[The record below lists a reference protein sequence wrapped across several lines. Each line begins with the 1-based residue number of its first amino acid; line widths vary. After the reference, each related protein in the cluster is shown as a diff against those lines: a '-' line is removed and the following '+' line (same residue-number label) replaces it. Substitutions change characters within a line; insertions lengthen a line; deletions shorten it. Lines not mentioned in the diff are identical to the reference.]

1 MINKRSEDIIKNMMI
16 DDLNGVVCF
25 IPSIV
30 VGESMAIM
38 SSNAVWVRYRTTP
51 IVSISID
58 ANTGVYSVHTED
70 VSNYIFNHRH
80 KYDSLYISYD
90 EPIRPVAGDHGM
102 TLYDGC
108 KHAVGGPLILD
119 FVNAAAKYS
128 GYDVADILRL
138 RKDDHLYILGDV
150 IDRGPEGLRILK
162 DTMERGNVTLLL
174 GNHEHMM
181 LEALSHPD
189 NDELLEL
196 WYANG
201 GRVTHEH
208 FKHCNL
214 TYRAE
219 VLSYIRN
226 LPLNLEVSVNGTDYL
241 LVHGAPASTYTKGSR
256 YVNQTEYAVWTRL
269 GRNTLLFE
277 DKIVIFGHTPTYHY
291 NHEYPMA
298 IWHGRNKIGIDC
310 GCARGADG
318 RLGCLRLDDM
328 QEFYSEEGV

>member
-70 VSNYIFNHRH
+70 VSYEILDLEKDQSRILHNPLREEKDPDGHLFADGRYRTKIFASDLPEFFVYGYLYKRHGFISAAGVKHLLYVPNYIFNHRH

-90 EPIRPVAGDHGM
+90 EPIRPVADDHGV

-128 GYDVADILRL
+128 GYDVA
-138 RKDDHLYILGDV
+138 G
-150 IDRGPEGLRILK
+150 ILK
-162 DTMERGNVTLLL
+162 EIQRKSDWY
-174 GNHEHMM
+174 
-181 LEALSHPD
+181 
-189 NDELLEL
+189 DEK
-196 WYANG
+196 YGKNG
-201 GRVTHEH
+201 
-208 FKHCNL
+208 
-214 TYRAE
+214 
-219 VLSYIRN
+219 S
-226 LPLNLEVSVNGTDYL
+226 NG
-241 LVHGAPASTYTKGSR
+241 V
-256 YVNQTEYAVWTRL
+256 
-269 GRNTLLFE
+269 
-277 DKIVIFGHTPTYHY
+277 
-291 NHEYPMA
+291 
-298 IWHGRNKIGIDC
+298 
-310 GCARGADG
+310 
-318 RLGCLRLDDM
+318 
-328 QEFYSEEGV
+328 

>member
-1 MINKRSEDIIKNMMI
+1 MMI

-128 GYDVADILRL
+128 GYDVADILKEIQ
-138 RKDDHLYILGDV
+138 RKSDWYDEKYGKNGSNGV
-150 IDRGPEGLRILK
+150 E
-162 DTMERGNVTLLL
+162 
-174 GNHEHMM
+174 EH
-181 LEALSHPD
+181 
-189 NDELLEL
+189 
-196 WYANG
+196 
-201 GRVTHEH
+201 
-208 FKHCNL
+208 
-214 TYRAE
+214 
-219 VLSYIRN
+219 
-226 LPLNLEVSVNGTDYL
+226 
-241 LVHGAPASTYTKGSR
+241 
-256 YVNQTEYAVWTRL
+256 
-269 GRNTLLFE
+269 
-277 DKIVIFGHTPTYHY
+277 
-291 NHEYPMA
+291 
-298 IWHGRNKIGIDC
+298 
-310 GCARGADG
+310 
-318 RLGCLRLDDM
+318 
-328 QEFYSEEGV
+328 

>member
-70 VSNYIFNHRH
+70 VSYEILDFEKDQKRRKKRIVSTLYMESRILHNPLREEKDPDGHLFADGRYRTKIFASDLPEFFVYGYLYKRHGFISAAGVKHLLYVPNYIFNHRH

-108 KHAVGGPLILD
+108 KHAVSGPLILD

-128 GYDVADILRL
+128 GYDVADILKEIQ
-138 RKDDHLYILGDV
+138 RKSDWYDEKYGKNRSNGV
-150 IDRGPEGLRILK
+150 E
-162 DTMERGNVTLLL
+162 
-174 GNHEHMM
+174 EHW
-181 LEALSHPD
+181 H
-189 NDELLEL
+189 
-196 WYANG
+196 
-201 GRVTHEH
+201 
-208 FKHCNL
+208 
-214 TYRAE
+214 
-219 VLSYIRN
+219 
-226 LPLNLEVSVNGTDYL
+226 
-241 LVHGAPASTYTKGSR
+241 
-256 YVNQTEYAVWTRL
+256 TRL
-269 GRNTLLFE
+269 
-277 DKIVIFGHTPTYHY
+277 
-291 NHEYPMA
+291 
-298 IWHGRNKIGIDC
+298 
-310 GCARGADG
+310 
-318 RLGCLRLDDM
+318 
-328 QEFYSEEGV
+328 

>member
-128 GYDVADILRL
+128 GYDVADILKEIQ
-138 RKDDHLYILGDV
+138 RKSDWYDEKYGKNGSNGV
-150 IDRGPEGLRILK
+150 E
-162 DTMERGNVTLLL
+162 
-174 GNHEHMM
+174 EH
-181 LEALSHPD
+181 
-189 NDELLEL
+189 
-196 WYANG
+196 
-201 GRVTHEH
+201 
-208 FKHCNL
+208 
-214 TYRAE
+214 
-219 VLSYIRN
+219 
-226 LPLNLEVSVNGTDYL
+226 
-241 LVHGAPASTYTKGSR
+241 
-256 YVNQTEYAVWTRL
+256 
-269 GRNTLLFE
+269 
-277 DKIVIFGHTPTYHY
+277 
-291 NHEYPMA
+291 
-298 IWHGRNKIGIDC
+298 
-310 GCARGADG
+310 
-318 RLGCLRLDDM
+318 
-328 QEFYSEEGV
+328 